1 MEDIIGK
8 KNIYIYVYIYF
19 RNNKKIQSS
28 FSVLLSFSV
37 LQVYYI
43 INNINRY

>member
-1 MEDIIGK
+1 MEDIIRK
-8 KNIYIYVYIYF
+8 YNLLFF
-19 RNNKKIQSS
+19 RDNKKIQSS
-28 FSVLLSFSV
+28 LTV